1 LTGTLDTRLQAILD
15 IDVAERAGWTPH
27 DLGRALLDGGARL
40 VQIRAKQLA
49 SGPLLT
55 LCDQLVDAARPR
67 DASILVND
75 RADLARLSRAAGV
88 HVGQDDLSPAAARTI
103 VGPTAVVGF
112 STHGVEQVRA
122 ALTQPVSYIA
132 VGPVFGTSTKAT
144 GHDAVGLSLVAAAA
158 RLAGSIPIVAIGG
171 ITLENARSVLDAGAT
186 MVAVISDLM
195 TGGDPGRRVDA
206 YLRALA

>member
-1 LTGTLDTRLQAILD
+1 MVTSPLQAIVD

-27 DLGRALLDGGARL
+27 DLGRAFLDGGARL
-40 VQIRAKQLA
+40 LQIRAKQLA

-55 LCDQLVDAARPR
+55 LCDRLVDAAAHRG
-67 DASILVND
+67 ASILVND
-75 RADLARLSRAAGV
+75 RADLARLSHAAGV
-88 HVGQDDLSPAAARTI
+88 HLGQDDLSPAAARAI

-112 STHGVEQVRA
+112 STHSVEQVQA

-132 VGPVFGTSTKAT
+132 VGPVFGTRTKAT
-144 GHDAVGLSLVAAAA
+144 GYDAVGLALVAAAA

-186 MVAVISDLM
+186 TVAVISDLM

-206 YLRALA
+206 YLQALA